1 MKIPKRIQP
10 LVDDGLVDEVKSQL
24 MSGKEASVYVV
35 RCGETIRCAKVY
47 KEISQ
52 RSFKKATAYR
62 EGRKVRNSR
71 RARAMEKGSG
81 FGRDQQEKVWQ
92 SAEVDALYK
101 LAAAGVRV
109 PEPYG
114 CFDGVLLMELVTDDE
129 GYVAPRLNDVV
140 ISPEQAVQDH
150 QVMMSYVVK
159 MLCVGLIHGDLSEFN
174 VLVDETGPVII
185 DLPQAVDAAANNNA
199 EWMLTRDVNNIRD
212 YYAQFAPE
220 LLATEYA
227 KEMWA
232 LYEKGDL
239 KPDSKL
245 TGEFKEDET
254 EADLDSIILEI
265 ESARAE
271 ELNRRERLKEA
282 TEGVDDSK
290 FNWAEP
296 Q

>member
-101 LAAAGVRV
+101 LASAGVRV

-220 LLATEYA
+220 LLKTEYA

-254 EADLDSIILEI
+254 AADLDSIILEI